1 MADPIEFKR
10 LANWVRFGGSSFFDP
25 ELHEAFDIRVEL
37 NLPLVQRE
45 EGIYRFITSQP
56 MGNMTEQ
63 RFYTTWEADV
73 RDLDNTTVEM
83 VGYYRFMNEDDA
95 IDLAYHP

>member
-45 EGIYRFITSQP
+45 EGVYRFITSQP
-56 MGNMTEQ
+56 FNNQ
-63 RFYTTWEADV
+63 LDRFYTTWEADV

-83 VGYYRFMNEDDA
+83 VGRYRFMNEQDA
-95 IDLAYHP
+95 IDLAQHP